1 MNKANGNVDC
11 WPTWQQ
17 ELLLRAALLQGKNSI
32 EAWEKWKSSTD
43 INQLDLG
50 SHRLLPQLYRNLH
63 VQGVKDRL
71 LEKFKGIY
79 RRTWCDNQLLFHEVS
94 ALLRSLGDAGI
105 ETIVLKGAALAL
117 LHYRDCGLRPMND
130 FDVMV
135 HVEQRSAAIDLLR
148 KLGWTP
154 IPRSPEGVTETYL
167 SVVNSHGFTHIA
179 GRECD
184 LHWHLFPECCQVD
197 ADNDFWEQAVPFE
210 IHDVLSRSLAP
221 TDQLLHVCVHGA
233 E

>member
-130 FDVMV
+130 FDVM
-135 HVEQRSAAIDLLR
+135 
-148 KLGWTP
+148 
-154 IPRSPEGVTETYL
+154 
-167 SVVNSHGFTHIA
+167 
-179 GRECD
+179 
-184 LHWHLFPECCQVD
+184 
-197 ADNDFWEQAVPFE
+197 
-210 IHDVLSRSLAP
+210 
-221 TDQLLHVCVHGA
+221 
-233 E
+233 